1 MLVTLLLKG
10 FKYFLKATP
19 HSNVY
24 VKYARF
30 LGLKGPINCLSFNR
44 DGALLARVSIGD
56 DETVRIWDVSTKKCK
71 EVLEDPG
78 QRWGQVTCLVWL
90 GGKVKEDTQQLAFGT
105 GRGFLI
111 IFCQNHCNGRDCY
124 YRVFAPS
131 DPVEAVDYDIQTS
144 RLAVS
149 SHHGNVTLYEVGRN
163 GTMLRLWASN
173 VESDGNA
180 YIASS
185 VRFYDSGCKLLI
197 FVLETGEMI
206 CRDVKSGKEDWR
218 KVLKSG
224 VGHASISLDGQLL
237 LIENLARGFD
247 LYHLPCSS
255 PSHSFPILTNKRCIK
270 DGVFAE
276 GSSVV
281 VCGSDHGEIYTFSL
295 SSLEPKQVLKQGGK
309 NTEVQT
315 TISNKDCHLI
325 ASGSSL
331 ECSDIVIWEKP
342 SMRSRKQADND
353 KGHGTIIM
361 VLNFLTIL
369 TIAYWSSGVWLPH
382 TLKMAQS
389 ALIAMNA
396 TADQHDTPQVH
407 ISNAGYSTWDPSST
421 QVHVGV
427 TDEDDED
434 EEMDEDGEWNS
445 WNSLDT
451 L

>member
-1 MLVTLLLKG
+1 M
-10 FKYFLKATP
+10 
-19 HSNVY
+19 
-24 VKYARF
+24 
-30 LGLKGPINCLSFNR
+30 
-44 DGALLARVSIGD
+44 
-56 DETVRIWDVSTKKCK
+56 
-71 EVLEDPG
+71 
-78 QRWGQVTCLVWL
+78 GQVTCLVWL
-90 GGKVKEDTQQLAFGT
+90 GGKVKEDMQQLAFGT
-105 GRGFLI
+105 GRSFLI
-111 IFCQNHCNGRDCY
+111 IFCQNCTNTAMVEIATMQ
-124 YRVFAPS
+124 VFAPS

-144 RLAVS
+144 HLAVN
-149 SHHGNVTLYEVGRN
+149 NVAATYKDI
-163 GTMLRLWASN
+163 GTMLRFWASN

-185 VRFYDSGCKLLI
+185 ICFYDSGCKLLI
-197 FVLETGEMI
+197 FILKTGEMI
-206 CRDVKSGKEDWR
+206 CQDVKSGKEDWH

-255 PSHSFPILTNKRCIK
+255 PSHSFSILTNKRCIK

-281 VCGSDHGEIYTFSL
+281 
-295 SSLEPKQVLKQGGK
+295 VLKQGGK

-325 ASGSSL
+325 ASSSSL
-331 ECSDIVIWEKP
+331 ECSDIIIWEKL
-342 SMRSRKQADND
+342 KQADND

-382 TLKMAQS
+382 TLKMAKVP
-389 ALIAMNA
+389 NRYECHC
-396 TADQHDTPQVH
+396 DQHNTLQVH

-421 QVHVGV
+421 QVHVGI

-445 WNSLDT
+445 WIVWIHFENLCQPIMNANKY
-451 L
+451 